1 MSNGSTIALATTIV
15 VSAGAIYAYKNN
27 MSFNDVL
34 QKFENKK
41 DYFFDLVMCIVDL
54 GYELLLKL
62 LEIIKGLINN
72 FRVKKGL

>member
-62 LEIIKGLINN
+62 LETIKGLINN

>member
-1 MSNGSTIALATTIV
+1 MNNTSTIALATTIV

-27 MSFNDVL
+27 MSFNDIL

-62 LEIIKGLINN
+62 LETIKGLISN